1 MLVGD
6 RQLEAG
12 QVRAEPEVLAHAE
25 PKVMVRRAVDLELVR
40 ILEDLLVAVGRRIEE
55 RDRLAA

>member
-1 MLVGD
+1 
-6 RQLEAG
+6 
-12 QVRAEPEVLAHAE
+12 VLAHAE